1 MVYFLF
7 KAFVFNLC
15 IMDYFL
21 CFLPWFSFFFFS
33 PNFLTFFMGTTNRFQ
48 EPRFRALGRGGGG
61 GGGGAKRLVWV
72 EVML

>member
-1 MVYFLF
+1 
-7 KAFVFNLC
+7 
-15 IMDYFL
+15 MDYFL

-61 GGGGAKRLVWV
+61 GGGGTKVSLGRGYALLQKKPSLPPGLRK
-72 EVML
+72 ET